1 MRSDSYSRYLRSEMY
16 KDFLNGSR
24 KKVRPRC
31 FFFTEFSLTAVSCR
45 QNCVEKTNKK
55 KKNAT
60 FRPVPAFLLSSFLH
74 RCLSSFLFFLSLSLS
89 LSSGLSLAFYW
100 RRLRCDFPVPAL
112 GCCATS
118 DDFLLFSPPPPP
130 PPPPLPPSFI
140 WLLFLFLPRLFLLLR
155 SGTGVRQRHP
165 RHGALLQKRR
175 NRLFFLVSFLSLSL
189 SLSRRFRFESIC
201 RPKRPRQK
209 TKKKKQK
216 KQPGRL
222 VVLPLFVRILISGLF
237 RSFLFVGFFIYLFFN
252 VLVVI
257 FCFFHPAL
265 SWFGSFFFDAGR
277 FHQPKKPELI
287 TAKLNKQTHTHTTQ
301 STNAALRKMIRP
313 RNARADRPDLRR
325 SASVQFQH
333 FDVKTSTSR
342 RIEPEEE
349 EEEDGGDFQRID
361 KRHGRHR
368 NRTRAEIRREIMER
382 PSFL

>member
-55 KKNAT
+55 KKERNVSSC
-60 FRPVPAFLLSSFLH
+60 PCVSSFFLP
-74 RCLSSFLFFLSLSLS
+74 SSVSLFLPFFSFSLSLS
-89 LSSGLSLAFYW
+89 LFRSVA
-100 RRLRCDFPVPAL
+100 R
-112 GCCATS
+112 
-118 DDFLLFSPPPPP
+118 FLLAPSSLRLPGAGPWLLCNVGRLSFVFSTSSSSSSSSSFIHLA
-130 PPPPLPPSFI
+130 PLPLPSSSLSAASF
-140 WLLFLFLPRLFLLLR
+140 WNRRPSKASAPWCPSPKKTESPLLSF
-155 SGTGVRQRHP
+155 
-165 RHGALLQKRR
+165 
-175 NRLFFLVSFLSLSL
+175 VSLSLSL

-209 TKKKKQK
+209 KKQNKK

>member
-130 PPPPLPPSFI
+130 PPPLPPSFI

-175 NRLFFLVSFLSLSL
+175 NRLFLVSFLSLSL
-189 SLSRRFRFESIC
+189 SLSLVGFVSSPFAAQSVHA
-201 RPKRPRQK
+201 KKKNK
-209 TKKKKQK
+209 TK
-216 KQPGRL
+216 RNSL
-222 VVLPLFVRILISGLF
+222 VGSSFFHFSFGFWSLDCFVRFCLLVSL
-237 RSFLFVGFFIYLFFN
+237 FIYFLMFLLLFFVSFIPRFPGL
-252 VLVVI
+252 VL
-257 FCFFHPAL
+257 FFLTRA
-265 SWFGSFFFDAGR
+265 A
-277 FHQPKKPELI
+277 
-287 TAKLNKQTHTHTTQ
+287 
-301 STNAALRKMIRP
+301 STNQKNP
-313 RNARADRPDLRR
+313 NWSP
-325 SASVQFQH
+325 Q
-333 FDVKTSTSR
+333 
-342 RIEPEEE
+342 
-349 EEEDGGDFQRID
+349 
-361 KRHGRHR
+361 
-368 NRTRAEIRREIMER
+368 N
-382 PSFL
+382 